1 MLGKVIRDYRKAR
14 GMKQQTLAERAHI
27 RQSEVSEI
35 EHGTRANLTTE
46 LINRLAAALDVPVE
60 ELIKAAAADVPT
72 PVYDLQAQGLP
83 EPLVQELIE
92 VWPRL
97 TVEDREALLAMH
109 RAILARYRVEP
120 ATEKRNGKKTESV
133 PHTAES

>member
-1 MLGKVIRDYRKAR
+1 MLGKVIRDYRKAH
-14 GMKQQTLAERAHI
+14 GLKQQTLADRAHI
-27 RQSEVSEI
+27 RQSELSEI
-35 EHGTRANLTTE
+35 ENGIRTNLTTE
-46 LINRLAAALDVPVE
+46 LLGRLAAALGVPIE
-60 ELIKAAAADVPT
+60 ELLKAAAADIPT
-72 PVYDLQAQGLP
+72 PVYELQVQGLP

-120 ATEKRNGKKTESV
+120 ASEKRNGKKVERVPGTPES
-133 PHTAES
+133 